1 MSVLWKKIEFY
12 GEKSGDRNRN
22 WDLSQSPGLVSGGQ
36 SPNIVNVFKAIKPLT
51 MALKNHIY
59 GLRSYTS
66 S

>member
-22 WDLSQSPGLVSGGQ
+22 WGLSQSPGLVSGGQ

-51 MALKNHIY
+51 MVLKNHIY
-59 GLRSYTS
+59 GLTSYTS